1 MPANKTIATAA
12 PVADYLATITD
23 SQRLADCEQLQAM
36 MQDITGCEAT
46 MWGPAIVGF
55 GQYHYRYASGREGDM
70 CLVGFSSR
78 KTDISIYILAEDA
91 QQQQLL
97 AQLGK
102 HKMGKS
108 CLSVRRLSDINL
120 KVLEQLL
127 RGSVAAMQQ
136 RYGCAQAQQSSQSTI

>member
-12 PVADYLATITD
+12 LVADYLATITD
-23 SQRLADCEQLQAM
+23 SQRRADCEQLQAM
-36 MQDITGCEAT
+36 MHDITGCAAT
-46 MWGPAIVGF
+46 MWGSSIVGF

-70 CLVGFSSR
+70 CVVGFSSR

-102 HKMGKS
+102 HKMGKA

-120 KVLEQLL
+120 QVLEQLL
-127 RGSVAAMQQ
+127 RGSVAAMQH
-136 RYGCAQAQQSSQSTI
+136 RYGCA

>member
-1 MPANKTIATAA
+1 MPENKTTATTE
-12 PVADYLATITD
+12 PVSAYLVAITD
-23 SQRLADCEQLQAM
+23 PQRRADCAQLVQL
-36 MQDITGCEAT
+36 MQDTTGFDAV

-55 GQYHYRYASGREGDM
+55 GQYHYRYDSGREGDM

-78 KTDISIYILAEDA
+78 KTDISVYLLAEDE

-108 CLSVRRLSDINL
+108 CLSVRRLSDIQL
-120 KVLEQLL
+120 PVLQQLIA
-127 RGSVAAMQQ
+127 GSVQAIRL
-136 RYGCAQAQQSSQSTI
+136 RYPD

>member
-1 MPANKTIATAA
+1 MPANKTIATQV
-12 PVADYLATITD
+12 PVSDYLAAITD
-23 SQRLADCEQLQAM
+23 PQRRADCEQLQKM
-36 MQDITGCEAT
+36 MQDISGFDAV

-55 GQYHYRYASGREGDM
+55 GQYHYRYDSGREGDM
-70 CLVGFSSR
+70 CVVGFSSR
-78 KTDISIYILAEDA
+78 KTDISIYLLAEDE

-108 CLSVRRLSDINL
+108 CLSVRRLSDVNL
-120 KVLEQLL
+120 QALEQLL

-136 RYGCAQAQQSSQSTI
+136 RYGCA

>member
-1 MPANKTIATAA
+1 MPANKTIATEAQ
-12 PVADYLATITD
+12 VTDYLATIAD
-23 SQRLADCEQLQAM
+23 PQRRADCEHLVQLMREISGFDAV
-36 MQDITGCEAT
+36 

-55 GQYHYRYASGREGDM
+55 GQYHYRYDSGREGDM

-78 KTDISIYILAEDA
+78 KTDISIYLLAEDE

-120 KVLEQLL
+120 QVLRQLL
-127 RGSVAAMQQ
+127 QGAIATMQQ
-136 RYGCAQAQQSSQSTI
+136 RYPGS